1 MILIL
6 TKKTNL
12 HFLLTIENL
21 FNYRFLHYFYEEIKS
36 ENYLMANIKN
46 RRLFTSY
53 ISITVIMSVV
63 LFLFGFFGIFFI
75 SSNSMANSFK
85 ENFSVSIFFKEDAKN
100 IEITQLQ
107 NEILMSDYV
116 EKLKYV
122 SKDEAVLLMKDEYGQ
137 DFIKE
142 LGFNPL
148 VNSID
153 FNLKSEYVE
162 ATLLDSI
169 SKLIENKNY
178 IDEIVY
184 DKNLIN
190 IINDNIK
197 RISLWLMPSII
208 ILLIITFLVINSSI
222 RLSIYSNRQ
231 LIKTMQL
238 VGATKAFIRK
248 PFIKINI
255 FLSLISSIISISAI
269 ILLIYYIDLNI
280 SFVDNISIES
290 VITLFII
297 ILSLGLFISYIST
310 FFASQNILKIKADN
324 LDV

>member
-1 MILIL
+1 
-6 TKKTNL
+6 
-12 HFLLTIENL
+12 
-21 FNYRFLHYFYEEIKS
+21 
-36 ENYLMANIKN
+36 MANIKN

-53 ISITVIMSVV
+53 ISITIIMSVV

-75 SSNSMANSFK
+75 SSNSIANSFK

-107 NEILMSDYV
+107 NELLMSDYV

-122 SKDEAVLLMKDEYGQ
+122 SKDEAVLLMKEEYGQ

-148 VNSID
+148 VNTID

-169 SKLIENKNY
+169 SRLIVNKNY
-178 IDEIVY
+178 VDEIVY

-197 RISLWLMPSII
+197 RISFWLMPSII

-255 FLSLISSIISISAI
+255 FLSLISSVISISAI

-290 VITLFII
+290 VITLFFII
-297 ILSLGLFISYIST
+297 VSLGLFISYIST
-310 FFASQNILKIKADN
+310 FFATQNILKIKADN

>member
-1 MILIL
+1 
-6 TKKTNL
+6 
-12 HFLLTIENL
+12 
-21 FNYRFLHYFYEEIKS
+21 
-36 ENYLMANIKN
+36 MANIKN

-53 ISITVIMSVV
+53 VSITIIMSVV

-75 SSNSMANSFK
+75 SSNSIANSFK

-116 EKLKYV
+116 EKLKYI

-162 ATLLDSI
+162 ASLLDSI

-178 IDEIVY
+178 VDEIVY

-238 VGATKAFIRK
+238 VGATKVFIRK

-269 ILLIYYIDLNI
+269 ILLMYYIDLNI
-280 SFVDNISIES
+280 SFIENISIES
-290 VITLFII
+290 VITLFLI

-310 FFASQNILKIKADN
+310 FFATQNILKIKADN

>member
-1 MILIL
+1 
-6 TKKTNL
+6 
-12 HFLLTIENL
+12 
-21 FNYRFLHYFYEEIKS
+21 
-36 ENYLMANIKN
+36 MANIKN

-53 ISITVIMSVV
+53 ISITIIMSVV

-75 SSNSMANSFK
+75 SSNSIANSFK
-85 ENFSVSIFFKEDAKN
+85 GNFSVSIFFKEDAKN

-169 SKLIENKNY
+169 SRLIENKNY
-178 IDEIVY
+178 VDEIVY

-208 ILLIITFLVINSSI
+208 ILLIITFLV
-222 RLSIYSNRQ
+222 
-231 LIKTMQL
+231 
-238 VGATKAFIRK
+238 
-248 PFIKINI
+248 
-255 FLSLISSIISISAI
+255 LSLIHI
-269 ILLIYYIDLNI
+269 
-280 SFVDNISIES
+280 
-290 VITLFII
+290 
-297 ILSLGLFISYIST
+297 
-310 FFASQNILKIKADN
+310 
-324 LDV
+324 

>member
-1 MILIL
+1 
-6 TKKTNL
+6 
-12 HFLLTIENL
+12 
-21 FNYRFLHYFYEEIKS
+21 
-36 ENYLMANIKN
+36 MANIKN

-53 ISITVIMSVV
+53 ISITIIMSVV

-75 SSNSMANSFK
+75 SSNSIANSFK

-169 SKLIENKNY
+169 SRLIENKNY
-178 IDEIVY
+178 VDEIVY

-290 VITLFII
+290 FITLFLI

-310 FFASQNILKIKADN
+310 FFATQNILKIKADN

>member
-1 MILIL
+1 
-6 TKKTNL
+6 
-12 HFLLTIENL
+12 
-21 FNYRFLHYFYEEIKS
+21 
-36 ENYLMANIKN
+36 MANIKN

-53 ISITVIMSVV
+53 ISITIIMSIV

-75 SSNSMANSFK
+75 SSNSIANSFK

-107 NEILMSDYV
+107 NELLMSNYV

-122 SKDEAVLLMKDEYGQ
+122 SKDEAVLIMKEEYGQ

-153 FNLKSEYVE
+153 FNLKSEYVK
-162 ATLLDSI
+162 ATSLDSI
-169 SKLIENKNY
+169 SRLIENKNY
-178 IDEIVY
+178 VDEIVY

-238 VGATKAFIRK
+238 VGATKAFIRR
-248 PFIKINI
+248 PFVRINVI
-255 FLSLISSIISISAI
+255 LSLISSIISISAI
-269 ILLIYYIDLNI
+269 ILLVYYIDLNI
-280 SFVDNISIES
+280 SFAHNISKES
-290 VITLFII
+290 VMILFLII
-297 ILSLGLFISYIST
+297 VSLGLFISYIST
-310 FFASQNILKIKADN
+310 FFATQNILKIKADN

>member
-1 MILIL
+1 MMKSIR
-6 TKKTNL
+6 
-12 HFLLTIENL
+12 ENC
-21 FNYRFLHYFYEEIKS
+21 
-36 ENYLMANIKN
+36 LMANIQN

-53 ISITVIMSVV
+53 ISITIIMSVV

-75 SSNSMANSFK
+75 SSNSIANSFK
-85 ENFSVSIFFKEDAKN
+85 ENFAVSIFFKEDAKN
-100 IEITQLQ
+100 IEIIQLQ
-107 NEILMSDYV
+107 NELLMSNYV
-116 EKLKYV
+116 EKLKYI
-122 SKDEAVLLMKDEYGQ
+122 SKDEALLVMKEEYGQ

-148 VNSID
+148 LNSID
-153 FNLKSEYVE
+153 FNLKREYVKE
-162 ATLLDSI
+162 TSLDSI

-178 IDEIVY
+178 VDEIVY

-197 RISLWLMPSII
+197 RISLWIMPSII
-208 ILLIITFLVINSSI
+208 VLLIITFLVINSSI

-238 VGATKAFIRK
+238 VGATKTFIRK

-280 SFVDNISIES
+280 SFVDNISREYA
-290 VITLFII
+290 I
-297 ILSLGLFISYIST
+297 ILFLIIVSLGLFISYIST
-310 FFASQNILKIKADN
+310 FFATQNILKIKADN

>member
-1 MILIL
+1 
-6 TKKTNL
+6 
-12 HFLLTIENL
+12 
-21 FNYRFLHYFYEEIKS
+21 
-36 ENYLMANIKN
+36 MANIKN
-46 RRLFTSY
+46 RRLFASY
-53 ISITVIMSVV
+53 ISITIIMSVV

-75 SSNSMANSFK
+75 SSNSIANSFK

-107 NEILMSDYV
+107 NELLMSDYV

-162 ATLLDSI
+162 AILLDSI

-178 IDEIVY
+178 VDEIVY

-190 IINDNIK
+190 IIDDNIK

-269 ILLIYYIDLNI
+269 NLLIYYIDLNI

-290 VITLFII
+290 VITLFLI

-310 FFASQNILKIKADN
+310 FFATQNILKIKADN

>member
-1 MILIL
+1 
-6 TKKTNL
+6 
-12 HFLLTIENL
+12 
-21 FNYRFLHYFYEEIKS
+21 
-36 ENYLMANIKN
+36 MANIKN

-53 ISITVIMSVV
+53 ISITIIMSVV

-75 SSNSMANSFK
+75 SSNSIANSFK

-107 NEILMSDYV
+107 NELLMSDYV
-116 EKLKYV
+116 KKLKYV

-169 SKLIENKNY
+169 SRLIENKNY
-178 IDEIVY
+178 VDEIVY

-290 VITLFII
+290 VITLFLI

-310 FFASQNILKIKADN
+310 FFATQNILKIKADN

>member
-1 MILIL
+1 
-6 TKKTNL
+6 
-12 HFLLTIENL
+12 
-21 FNYRFLHYFYEEIKS
+21 
-36 ENYLMANIKN
+36 MANIKN

-53 ISITVIMSVV
+53 ISITIIMSVV

-75 SSNSMANSFK
+75 SSNSIANSFK

-100 IEITQLQ
+100 IEIIQLQ
-107 NEILMSDYV
+107 NEILMSNYV
-116 EKLKYV
+116 EKLKYI
-122 SKDEAVLLMKDEYGQ
+122 SKDEALLVMKEEYGQ

-148 VNSID
+148 LNSID

-162 ATLLDSI
+162 ETSLDSI

-178 IDEIVY
+178 VDEIVY

-197 RISLWLMPSII
+197 RISLWIMPSII
-208 ILLIITFLVINSSI
+208 VLLIITFLVINSSI

-238 VGATKAFIRK
+238 VGATKTFIRK

-280 SFVDNISIES
+280 SFVDKISRES
-290 VITLFII
+290 VIILFLII
-297 ILSLGLFISYIST
+297 VSLGLFISYIST
-310 FFASQNILKIKADN
+310 FFATQNILKIKADN